1 MNLQQFELLQ
11 QKHEKSGLNEAVFC
25 KENDICRATYRYWKK
40 KQKIQGKPKIDFFE
54 ISTSNLSSSTLI
66 DSHFECVLSNG
77 RILRI
82 PQKFDSLSLK
92 NIISILDS

>member
-1 MNLQQFELLQ
+1 MNLKEFEILQ
-11 QKHEKSGLNEAVFC
+11 QKHQKSGLSESIFC

-66 DSHFECVLSNG
+66 DSLFECVLSNG

>member
-1 MNLQQFELLQ
+1 MNLKEFDILQ
-11 QKHEKSGLNEAVFC
+11 QTHQKSGLSESIFC
-25 KENDICRATYRYWKK
+25 KENDICRATSRYWKK

-77 RILRI
+77 RVLRI
-82 PQKFDSLSLK
+82 PQKFDTLSLK
-92 NIISILDS
+92 NIISIFDL